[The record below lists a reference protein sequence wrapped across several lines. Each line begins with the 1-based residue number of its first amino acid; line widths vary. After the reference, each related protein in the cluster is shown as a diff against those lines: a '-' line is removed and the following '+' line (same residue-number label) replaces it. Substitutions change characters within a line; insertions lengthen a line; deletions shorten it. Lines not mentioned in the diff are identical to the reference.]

1 MSMSMHTMVVG
12 GGALGSILAAHLGRS
27 GERVTLVARGKRAD
41 HLERNGVTITGLE
54 ELHVPVTIAR
64 MASDVKDVDLLILA
78 TKTYDTASAL
88 AGIRLSRPPLAFSV
102 QNGVQKNID
111 LANFFGADSVL
122 GAAANF
128 SGELRS
134 DQVTAFTM
142 HDALQLGELNGVV
155 SERLSTVVALLS
167 KAGIKARQVT
177 DISAVEWSKYAL
189 YSSGMAPAVLT
200 RAPTWQPTSD
210 PDAAMIVA
218 QIVREIGMLAKTQGT
233 MLKDEGIFPAGSICS
248 AGMTEAVEIVR
259 KVGEF
264 FRKNAPG
271 HKVSALQDLERG
283 RRLEADA
290 TLGFAVRLAAEKGL
304 SVPTIETCYRLCMM
318 LDRQA
323 QLGGP

>member
-1 MSMSMHTMVVG
+1 MNMHTMIVG

-41 HLERNGVTITGLE
+41 HLERNGVAITGLE
-54 ELHVPVTIAR
+54 EFKVPVTIAR
-64 MASDVKDVDLLILA
+64 TPSDVRDVDLLILA

-88 AGIRLSRPPLAFSV
+88 EGTRFSRPPLAFSV

-111 LANFFGADSVL
+111 LANVFGADNVL
-122 GAAANF
+122 GAAASI
-128 SGELRS
+128 SGEVRF
-134 DQVTAFTM
+134 DQVTAFTV
-142 HDALQLGELNGVV
+142 HDSLQVGELNGIM

-167 KAGIKARQVT
+167 RAGIKAREVT

-189 YSSGMAPAVLT
+189 YSSAMAPAVLT

-210 PDAAMIVA
+210 PDAALIVA
-218 QIVREIGMLAKTQGT
+218 RIVREISMLAKAQGIT
-233 MLKDEGIFPAGSICS
+233 LKDDGIVPVGSVS
-248 AGMTEAVEIVR
+248 RAELNDAVEIVR
-259 KVGEF
+259 KVGDF

-271 HKVSALQDLERG
+271 HKISALQDLERG
-283 RRLEADA
+283 RRLEVDA

-304 SVPTIETCYRLCMM
+304 SVPTIETCYRLSMM

-323 QLGGP
+323 QQGAP

>member
-1 MSMSMHTMVVG
+1 MSMHTMVVG

-54 ELHVPVTIAR
+54 ELKVPVTIAR
-64 MASDVKDVDLLILA
+64 TPSDVRNVDLLILA

-88 AGIRLSRPPLAFSV
+88 AGIRLSPPPLTFSV

-111 LANFFGADSVL
+111 LANVFGADNVL
-122 GAAANF
+122 GAAASF
-128 SGELRS
+128 SGEVRS
-134 DQVTAFTM
+134 DQVTAFTV
-142 HDALQLGELNGVV
+142 HDSLQLGELNGVA

-167 KAGIKARQVT
+167 NAGIKARQVT

-189 YSSGMAPAVLT
+189 YSALTAPSVLT
-200 RAPTWQPTSD
+200 RAPTWQPLSD
-210 PDAAMIVA
+210 PDAALIVA
-218 QIVREIGMLAKTQGT
+218 QIVREIGILANTQGLT
-233 MLKDEGIFPAGSICS
+233 LKDEGFLPAATLCRV
-248 AGMTEAVEIVR
+248 GMTEAAEIIL
-259 KVGEF
+259 KFGDF
-264 FRKNAPG
+264 LRKNVPG
-271 HKVSALQDLERG
+271 HKLSALQDLERG

-323 QLGGP
+323 QL